1 MTTPIRLLAAAL
13 AAGALGACAGPSK
26 SARSEGTQSPVPQ
39 RSNAGVEDQ
48 QNPEGPAGAQVP
60 AGGHAAHHGAG
71 HHGPGMAQGA
81 CPMALPGTTVS
92 ASATDDGA
100 ALTFSTSGDVEE
112 LRRRVRAAA
121 AHHARMAEAHAG
133 APAGMGSG
141 ATAAAA
147 AGSPGPAQEGDGTTG
162 TSDPAASGTG
172 AGCCGGAGPAGHGK
186 ALLSAT
192 ARAEDVEGG
201 ARLLLTPRDPAQ
213 ADALRAEVREHAARM
228 ASGGGCPM
236 TMGG

>member
-26 SARSEGTQSPVPQ
+26 SARSESAQSPVPQ
-39 RSNAGVEDQ
+39 RSNAGAEDQ
-48 QNPEGPAGAQVP
+48 QNPEGPTGAQVP
-60 AGGHAAHHGAG
+60 TGGQTAHHGAG
-71 HHGPGMAQGA
+71 HHGPGMAHEA
-81 CPMALPGTTVS
+81 CPMALPGTTVA
-92 ASATDDGA
+92 ASETDDGA

-121 AHHARMAEAHAG
+121 AHHARMSEAHAS
-133 APAGMGSG
+133 AAMGMGSG
-141 ATAAAA
+141 ASAGDA
-147 AGSPGPAQEGDGTTG
+147 AGTGPADAGHGAMG
-162 TSDPAASGTG
+162 GSGPAASGTG

-186 ALLSAT
+186 ALLSAS